1 MLSSLF
7 STKSDI
13 RGFTLVELMVVVA
26 IIGIL
31 SAVAIPNFK
40 SYQAKAKTSEAKL
53 QLASIYS
60 AETSLMGDYDSYA
73 TCLTF
78 AGYAAPQA
86 QNYYATGFEAD
97 PAVPIA
103 SVTTNGGTGCAAG
116 QHQFQA
122 RKKVGNVTP
131 VTAAEIS
138 AVTPDATIPDSGTT
152 FVAAAVGVISSDA
165 TGKTCTGGGAGN
177 ANCWTIDQN
186 KTLTERNKGY

>member
-1 MLSSLF
+1 MRSF
-7 STKSDI
+7 FPTKNDI
-13 RGFTLVELMVVVA
+13 NGFTLVELMVVVA

-73 TCLTF
+73 SCLTF
-78 AGYAAPQA
+78 AGYIPPNA

-97 PAVPIA
+97 PVGPINA
-103 SVTTNGGTGCAAG
+103 VTTNGGTGCVAG

-122 RKKVGNVTP
+122 RKKVGSVTP
-131 VTAAEIS
+131 VAAAEIS
-138 AVTPDATIPDSGTT
+138 AVSPDATIPNSGTS

-165 TGKTCTGGGAGN
+165 TAKTCAASGAS
-177 ANCWTIDQN
+177 CWTITEN
-186 KTLTERNKGY
+186 KILTEQNKGY